1 MDRKSIFSHY
11 RKIVL
16 VLLFLC
22 IIMTVFLIFKTKS
35 FSKPLIVNIDPND
48 IVIDSTLPI
57 SDTLGK
63 SIEKNKLQ
71 NNIQGYVEISIK
83 NPNDKKVP
91 FKISITRKDL
101 EDKQIDDSHV
111 KLYLTDYNNVPLK
124 GFEKNLIPSFYDL
137 KVLVDK
143 PDSKLLY
150 KGQIDKN
157 SEEKYILRIWVSDT
171 YMFSNK
177 LEKISFKVNVDI

>member
-1 MDRKSIFSHY
+1 MKYDNNKS
-11 RKIVL
+11 
-16 VLLFLC
+16 LLL
-22 IIMTVFLIFKTKS
+22 L
-35 FSKPLIVNIDPND
+35 
-48 IVIDSTLPI
+48 
-57 SDTLGK
+57 
-63 SIEKNKLQ
+63 
-71 NNIQGYVEISIK
+71 
-83 NPNDKKVP
+83 
-91 FKISITRKDL
+91 
-101 EDKQIDDSHV
+101 
-111 KLYLTDYNNVPLK
+111 LK

-157 SEEKYILRIWVSDT
+157 SEKKYILRIWVSDT